1 MPSGGRRD
9 GSGRKPQELKCIKVG
24 GYCQSQLNIA
34 LKEEL
39 ERRISEIS
47 LPIKHIRDKQKSM
60 SLKERREYSDSDELE
75 DDRFEI
81 EEHLIK
87 LHRLEK
93 EYKKYLDGD
102 SSEAY
107 LQSRFEDL
115 RVFSIDKPKENSRI
129 AHRLKRQIIKEA
141 SEKFELKEDTVR
153 VYWNQFNRDFSD

>member
-1 MPSGGRRD
+1 MASGGRRD
-9 GSGRKPQELKCIKVG
+9 GSGRKPQDLKHFTVG
-24 GYCQSQLNIA
+24 GYCESQLNIA
-34 LKEEL
+34 LKAEL
-39 ERRISEIS
+39 ERQIKEIS
-47 LPIKHIRDKQKSM
+47 LPIKHIRDKQKRM

-107 LQSRFEDL
+107 LQKKFEDL
-115 RVFSIDKPKENSRI
+115 RMYSIEGPNENSRFGY
-129 AHRLKRQIIKEA
+129 RLKRQIIKEA
-141 SEKFELKEDTVR
+141 SNKFKLKESTVR
-153 VYWNQFNRDFSD
+153 VYWNQFNRDFS

>member
-9 GSGRKPQELKCIKVG
+9 GSGRKPQDLKHFTVG
-24 GYCQSQLNIA
+24 GYCESQLNIA

-39 ERRISEIS
+39 ERQIKEIS
-47 LPIKHIRDKQKSM
+47 LPIKHIRDKQKRM

-87 LHRLEK
+87 LHRLER

-107 LQSRFEDL
+107 LQKKFEDL
-115 RVFSIDKPKENSRI
+115 RIYSIEGPKENSRFGY
-129 AHRLKRQIIKEA
+129 RLKRQIIKEA
-141 SEKFELKEDTVR
+141 SNKFKLKESTVR
-153 VYWNQFNRDFSD
+153 VYWNQFNRDFS